1 MEEARQEFDEI
12 ELKELLHIFRIHW
25 WIVALIMAVAV
36 SVSAFVSWRVLEPVY
51 RAEST
56 LFVGREAGS
65 QIAGIDLG
73 QFSLE
78 QKLVV
83 DYREIILSR
92 LVAREVIG
100 KLDLDMTVEA
110 FQSRVAV
117 NTLRDS
123 RLFKITFESTSPELA
138 RDVTNALSEAIILKA
153 EEIMEVKNV
162 QIIDLAETP
171 VGAVRPN
178 RKMNLAIAG
187 ALGLML
193 GTFLIFL
200 MEYLNHTIKSERDV
214 ERHLGLN
221 ILGEIPVFEGEER
234 GAQGG
239 SVRKKNR

>member
-36 SVSAFVSWRVLEPVY
+36 SMSAFVSWRVLEPV
-51 RAEST
+51 
-56 LFVGREAGS
+56 
-65 QIAGIDLG
+65 
-73 QFSLE
+73 
-78 QKLVV
+78 
-83 DYREIILSR
+83 YREIILSR

-200 MEYLNHTIKSERDV
+200 MEYLNHTIKET
-214 ERHLGLN
+214 L
-221 ILGEIPVFEGEER
+221 I
-234 GAQGG
+234 
-239 SVRKKNR
+239 